1 MSPSAMAYLKKLSV
15 LLSLRDLI
23 RARALTDLAALIADP
38 EIL

>member
-1 MSPSAMAYLKKLSV
+1 MSPCAIAYLKKLSV

-23 RARALTDLAALIADP
+23 SARAIRDLAALIADP

>member
-23 RARALTDLAALIADP
+23 RAKAISYLAALIADP
-38 EIL
+38 EIS

>member
-23 RARALTDLAALIADP
+23 RAKARRDFAALIADP